1 MCLYFQLYRTLNV
14 RVVVVHVITWTAG
27 DMITYPN
34 DNDPNELLD
43 NLVGYEP
50 QVTPVH
56 DSTMLI
62 TYVCV
67 CMCVYVCVC
76 VNIIMCV
83 HMCVCTCVHIIMCEH
98 VCTYVC
104 AYILSG
110 W

>member
-27 DMITYPN
+27 DMITYPS
-34 DNDPNELLD
+34 DNDPNELLN
-43 NLVGYEP
+43 NLEDYEP

-67 CMCVYVCVC
+67 CMYVCMYVCVYMCENNLLCVYVYIC
-76 VNIIMCV
+76 
-83 HMCVCTCVHIIMCEH
+83 

-104 AYILSG
+104 VHNVYICVCT
-110 W
+110 